1 MLRMKRFLLLP
12 FISILSVSCASIDTT
27 GTCLKTS
34 CTSSVV
40 SVPLDKSGG
49 ITNGIIYSLPRQN
62 IEIEIKNELMSKT
75 KLLKKQ
81 AELSAS
87 LKKKKEE
94 LESLEKQ
101 KKSDEEFVKAIAD
114 QSATLKQK
122 YVDSVI
128 EVKVNIGKL
137 KQTIKSKEAD
147 IAKVKAD
154 IAKLPVDDAKQYKL
168 TASAKALAPYPDSEA
183 SLSAIVKEGGFTSE
197 SIEIKTT
204 DAGLLSGGT
213 GTSKGNIDEIFIAL
227 AGVAGTLRADTSLP
241 FQKSLSAFS
250 LLNVIPPAD
259 PNNNDKCNQAEFD
272 KKFIVNPNT
281 GDAAKSIND
290 FFKTNQF
297 CLKFN
302 LDNHE
307 LFKKAYKSTEIATS
321 NINKK
326 AKIVEYFDGLV
337 YPRQSKLNISIC
349 ETDAI
354 NSDNSVLNCSES
366 LSQGQSQTLSVNII
380 NPGQLGVVK
389 LKQGYF
395 ADNSYEYDFA
405 NGMLTRYKSD
415 QQNEFVSFLAMF
427 PEMAKAIVSIPAEII
442 QLKFNLSDKEKAYY
456 EAQTAIYKAKLEHD
470 YYLKNPD
477 AYTSS
482 LNSGGDADATDSP

>member
-1 MLRMKRFLLLP
+1 
-12 FISILSVSCASIDTT
+12 
-27 GTCLKTS
+27 
-34 CTSSVV
+34 
-40 SVPLDKSGG
+40 VPLDKSGG

-75 KLLKKQ
+75 KLLK
-81 AELSAS
+81 ELTKFNES
-87 LKKKKEE
+87 LKKEKEE
-94 LESLEKQ
+94 LTSLETQ
-101 KKSDEEFVKAIAD
+101 KKSDEEFIKAIAE
-114 QSATLKQK
+114 QSESLQKKYQDSLISTTIKIAQANKVIKATL
-122 YVDSVI
+122 
-128 EVKVNIGKL
+128 GKI
-137 KQTIKSKEAD
+137 T
-147 IAKVKAD
+147 KVKAD
-154 IAKLPVDDAKQYKL
+154 IAKLPKDDAKQYKL
-168 TASAKALAPYPDSEA
+168 TATAKALDPYPDSDA
-183 SLSAIVKEGGFTSE
+183 TLSAIVKEGGFTSE

-204 DAGLLSGGT
+204 NAGLLSGGT

-227 AGVAGTLRADTSLP
+227 AGVAGTFRADTGLP
-241 FQKSLSAFS
+241 YQTKSANFLQSKGAFQDSNGECK
-250 LLNVIPPAD
+250 
-259 PNNNDKCNQAEFD
+259 QAEFD
-272 KKFIVNPNT
+272 KKFVVNPNT
-281 GDAAKSIND
+281 DDAVKRIND

-297 CLKFN
+297 CLKLN

-321 NINKK
+321 NINKD
-326 AKIVEYFDGLV
+326 AKKVEYFDGLV

-354 NSDNSVLNCSES
+354 NSDNPVLICSES

-405 NGMLTRYKSD
+405 NGMLTPYKSD

-442 QLKFNLSDKEKAYY
+442 QLKFDLSDKEKAYY
-456 EAQTAIYKAKLEHD
+456 EAQTAIYKAQLEHD
-470 YYLKNPD
+470 YYLENPD
-477 AYTSS
+477 AYTSKFKPED
-482 LNSGGDADATDSP
+482 GADSSEP

>member
-1 MLRMKRFLLLP
+1 MKRFLLLP
-12 FISILSVSCASIDTT
+12 IISVLSVGCASIDTT
-27 GTCLKTS
+27 GTCSKTN
-34 CTSSVV
+34 CSSSIV
-40 SVPLDKSGG
+40 SVPLDKSGN

-62 IEIEIKNELMSKT
+62 IEITLKNELMSKT
-75 KLLKKQ
+75 KLLKEVTK
-81 AELSAS
+81 LNDS
-87 LKKKKEE
+87 LKKEKEE
-94 LESLEKQ
+94 LASLEKQ

-122 YVDSVI
+122 YEDSLI
-128 EVKVNIGKL
+128 ST
-137 KQTIKSKEAD
+137 TIKISQANEEIKTTLGKID
-147 IAKVKAD
+147 KVKAD

-168 TASAKALAPYPDSEA
+168 TASAKALTPYPDSEA

-227 AGVAGTLRADTSLP
+227 AGVAGTLRAGTSLP
-241 FQKSLSAFS
+241 FQKSMSAFS

-259 PNNNDKCNQAEFD
+259 PNNKNICKQAEFD
-272 KKFIVNPNT
+272 KKFIVNPNAD
-281 GDAAKSIND
+281 DAVKSIND

-297 CLKFN
+297 CLKLN

-307 LFKKAYKSTEIATS
+307 LFKKAYKSIEIATS
-321 NINKK
+321 NINEK
-326 AKIVEYFDGLV
+326 AEEVKYFDGLV
-337 YPRQSKLNISIC
+337 YPRQSNLNISIC

-354 NSDNSVLNCSES
+354 NSDNPVLNCSES

-442 QLKFNLSDKEKAYY
+442 QLKFDLSDKEKAYY

-470 YYLKNPD
+470 YYLKTPD
-477 AYTSS
+477 AYTSKFKPED
-482 LNSGGDADATDSP
+482 GADSSEP

>member
-1 MLRMKRFLLLP
+1 MKRFLLLP
-12 FISILSVSCASIDTT
+12 IISVLSVGCATIDTT
-27 GTCLKTS
+27 GTCSKTS
-34 CTSSVV
+34 CTSSLV
-40 SVPLDKSGG
+40 SVPLDKAGG

-62 IEIEIKNELMSKT
+62 IEITLKNELMSKT
-75 KLLKKQ
+75 KLLKDLTK
-81 AELSAS
+81 LNDS
-87 LKKKKEE
+87 LKKGKEE
-94 LESLEKQ
+94 LAALEQQ

-128 EVKVNIGKL
+128 EIKINIGKANDE
-137 KQTIKSKEAD
+137 IKTTQGK

-154 IAKLPVDDAKQYKL
+154 IAKLPLDDAKQYKL
-168 TASAKALAPYPDSEA
+168 SASAKALAPYPDSEA
-183 SLSAIVKEGGFTSE
+183 SLSAIVKEGGFSSE

-227 AGVAGTLRADTSLP
+227 AGVAGSFRADTSPL
-241 FQKSLSAFS
+241 KSKSAFT
-250 LLNVIPPAD
+250 LLNVIPPVD
-259 PNNNDKCNQAEFD
+259 PNNKDTCKQAEFD

-281 GDAAKSIND
+281 DDAVKSIND

-297 CLKFN
+297 CLKLN

-307 LFKKAYKSTEIATS
+307 LFKKAYKSTEIATT
-321 NINKK
+321 NINEK
-326 AKIVEYFDGLV
+326 AEEVKFFDGLV
-337 YPRQSKLNISIC
+337 YPRQSNLDISIC

-354 NSDNSVLNCSES
+354 NSDTPVLNCSKS
-366 LSQGQSQTLSVNII
+366 LSQGQNQTLSVNII

-442 QLKFNLSDKEKAYY
+442 QLKFDLSDKEKAYY
-456 EAQTAIYKAKLEHD
+456 EAQTAIYKAQLEHD

-477 AYTSS
+477 DYTSS
-482 LNSGGDADATDSP
+482 FAPASNDTDSSGTEN